1 MKKLIN
7 SQDKVAV
14 PVIIGLSIAVPVIV
28 LILML
33 LPERYNFLGTSTM
46 AFPLFHGILNFM
58 TSILLIIGF
67 YFMQAE
73 RYVEHRNTMI
83 SAFGLSVIFL
93 ISYVLSK
100 ISNEPVP
107 YGGEGIMRYIYFFIL
122 ITHIVLSAI
131 IVPLVLFTMYRGL
144 SGEYDKHAAIAKW
157 TFPIW
162 FYVAITGVLVFLFM
176 MPYY

>member
-1 MKKLIN
+1 M
-7 SQDKVAV
+7 AV
-14 PVIIGLSIAVPVIV
+14 PVIIALSIAVPVIV
-28 LILML
+28 LVLML
-33 LPERYNFLGTSTM
+33 LPERYNIFGADTM
-46 AFPLFHGILNFM
+46 TFPLFHGVLNFL
-58 TSILLIIGF
+58 TAILLIIG
-67 YFMQAE
+67 YFFMTVQK
-73 RYVEHRNTMI
+73 YVEHRNTMI
-83 SAFGLSVIFL
+83 AAFGLSVVFL

-107 YGGEGIMRYIYFFIL
+107 YGGEGILRNVYFFIL

-144 SGEYDKHAAIAKW
+144 SGEYEKHAKIARW

-162 FYVAITGVLVFLFM
+162 LYVAITGVLVFLFM